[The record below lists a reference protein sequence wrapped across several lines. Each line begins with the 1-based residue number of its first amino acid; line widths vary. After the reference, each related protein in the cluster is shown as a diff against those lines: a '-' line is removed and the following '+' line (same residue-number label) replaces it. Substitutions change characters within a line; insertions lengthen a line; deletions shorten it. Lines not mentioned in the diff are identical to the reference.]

1 MNYKYFHK
9 AYLLTCMI
17 ICAYLVVNHIFK
29 VLKQSAITRMVIAP
43 QLYLLTS
50 DDMRQSTQQSY

>member
-1 MNYKYFHK
+1 
-9 AYLLTCMI
+9 MI